1 MYCNEEY
8 INFLRIVK
16 YNFKSN
22 EDYFCNFHY
31 IETKKKF
38 STKYSN
44 ELCNVMG
51 LAWLDVM
58 EWNVMSKVM
67 ELRMQWNG
75 MYLSFHYYVWLHEL

>member
-1 MYCNEEY
+1 M
-8 INFLRIVK
+8 RITFVISITLK
-16 YNFKSN
+16 Q
-22 EDYFCNFHY
+22 
-31 IETKKKF
+31 KKKF
-38 STKYSN
+38 STKYNN

-75 MYLSFHYYVWLHEL
+75 MYLSFHYHVWLYEL